1 MDVIGRGETFGQ
13 GGVGARR
20 PPRGPCYTTSLW
32 PSGPTVRFSSVGP
45 EGKPVVKNRRSSGS
59 LCQPSVW
66 RAKA

>member
-13 GGVGARR
+13 GGVGAGRR
-20 PPRGPCYTTSLW
+20 QGGQLKTTSLR